1 MLRLQYRCCKPHD
14 LNRGPHAPSPP
25 LYLLVSLRANRLVPS
40 LIHLQFVVYEN
51 LRARAIA
58 NDAAA
63 VAAAGGVSSPALP
76 APPSGSSVFAA
87 AAVAK
92 FIACVT
98 TYPHEVLRTRLREQ
112 NSSECAAAQSSSITA
127 AHLARRY
134 YRGIV
139 HCTKTIIREE
149 GFRGLYSGVG
159 AHLVRV
165 VPNSAI
171 MFLVY
176 EAVVNSSLWGNET

>member
-1 MLRLQYRCCKPHD
+1 
-14 LNRGPHAPSPP
+14 
-25 LYLLVSLRANRLVPS
+25 
-40 LIHLQFVVYEN
+40 
-51 LRARAIA
+51 
-58 NDAAA
+58 
-63 VAAAGGVSSPALP
+63 
-76 APPSGSSVFAA
+76 VFAHSWAFGLSA
-87 AAVAK
+87 ASKLLDSAL
-92 FIACVT
+92 